1 MKQTEVLFRATTYT
15 LNKIIRLSRFYSLLA
30 LKLSTMKNT
39 QEIFLSYIKFYIIY
53 INNELLNFIKENDYL
68 LIGENLYNK

>member
-15 LNKIIRLSRFYSLLA
+15 LNKIIRLSRFYPLLA

-39 QEIFLSYIKFYIIY
+39 REIFLFYIKFYIIY
-53 INNELLNFIKENDYL
+53 VNNELLNFIKEKEYL
-68 LIGENLYNK
+68 LIEENLYNR

>member
-15 LNKIIRLSRFYSLLA
+15 LNKIIRLSRFYSLPA

-39 QEIFLSYIKFYIIY
+39 RQIFLSYIKFYIIY
-53 INNELLNFIKENDYL
+53 INNKLLNFIKEKEYL
-68 LIGENLYNK
+68 SIEENLYNR

>member
-39 QEIFLSYIKFYIIY
+39 QETFLSYIKFYIIY
-53 INNELLNFIKENDYL
+53 INNELLNFIKEKEYL
-68 LIGENLYNK
+68 LIGENLYNR

>member
-15 LNKIIRLSRFYSLLA
+15 LNKIVRLSRFYSLLA

-53 INNELLNFIKENDYL
+53 INNELLNFIRENDYL
-68 LIGENLYNK
+68 LIGENLYNR

>member
-68 LIGENLYNK
+68 LIGENLYNR

>member
-15 LNKIIRLSRFYSLLA
+15 LNKIVRLSRFYSLLA

-68 LIGENLYNK
+68 LIGENLYNR

>member
-15 LNKIIRLSRFYSLLA
+15 LNKIIHLSRFYSLLA

>member
-1 MKQTEVLFRATTYT
+1 MKQTKVLFRATTYT

-39 QEIFLSYIKFYIIY
+39 REIFLFYIKFYIIY
-53 INNELLNFIKENDYL
+53 VNNELLNFIKEKEYL
-68 LIGENLYNK
+68 LIEENLYNR

>member
-53 INNELLNFIKENDYL
+53 INNELLNFIRENDYL